1 MWAFALWDA
10 PRHRLFCARDRFG
23 IKPFYYLWDRRL
35 LAFASE
41 IKALLSLPGRAR
53 QPDDAVIYDY
63 LSANLLDHTQ
73 ETFFTG
79 IAQPP
84 RRTTWFPRTVC
95 CK

>member
-1 MWAFALWDA
+1 MPHATGCSA
-10 PRHRLFCARDRFG
+10 PTIVLASSHSTICGTAASL
-23 IKPFYYLWDRRL
+23 PFLR
-35 LAFASE
+35 

-79 IAQPP
+79 IAQLPAAH
-84 RRTTWFPRTVC
+84 
-95 CK
+95 